1 MTPSVRASLR
11 DLAAARPD
19 LLIIG
24 GGITGAGIARA
35 AALRG
40 LDVVLV
46 EARDLGEGTSSRSSR
61 LIHGGLRYLEQ
72 GRLGLVTEAPRERAV
87 LLRLAPPL
95 VRPLPFVLPVFRGDR
110 LSRWKVTLGLSLYDV
125 LAGRGNVRRHQS
137 LGKRGVLRLEPL
149 LRERGLVGGALFHDA
164 QCDDARLTLAVMRAA
179 AARGARVANHM
190 RVLDLLRDGN
200 RIAGARLHDELTG
213 EEGEVGARLV
223 VNATGPWS
231 DAVRRLE
238 DPAALPIL
246 RATRGSHLVIPA
258 ERIGNRN
265 AILFTSPVDGRVMFV
280 LPWGEWSYVGT
291 TDTDTDEPPDQV
303 RATEPDLVYLL
314 RSANALFPG
323 AHLTPDDVVAT
334 WAGLRP
340 LLAARAGLPE
350 WAVSRE
356 HRILRGPGG
365 MLTIAG
371 GKLTTFRRMAA
382 QLVDRATKELGMG
395 AQDGRGL
402 SETEPLP
409 GGEAVV
415 TEGFRAPGL
424 ELGLPPATVDHLLR
438 LYGGE
443 APALYTLCRERPGLA
458 ARLHPDHPAIEAQV
472 VFAVERE
479 LARRPEDVLAR
490 RIHLTTETRDHGAR
504 AAARVAELLAETLAA
519 PR

>member
-19 LLIIG
+19 LLVIG
-24 GGITGAGIARA
+24 GGITGAGIARD

-46 EARDLGEGTSSRSSR
+46 EARDFGEGTSSRSSR

-72 GRLGLVTEAPRERAV
+72 GRLGLVAEALRERAV
-87 LLRLAPPL
+87 LLRLAPHL

-110 LSRWKVTLGLSLYDV
+110 LSRWKVTLGLSLYDM
-125 LAGRGNVRRHQS
+125 LAGTGNVRRHQS

-149 LRERGLVGGALFHDA
+149 LRERGLMGGALFHDA
-164 QCDDARLTLAVMRAA
+164 QCDDARLTLAVVRAA
-179 AARGARVANHM
+179 AMRGARVANHM
-190 RVLDLLRDGN
+190 RMLDLLRDGG
-200 RIAGARLHDELTG
+200 RITGARLRDELTG
-213 EEGEVGARLV
+213 EEEDVGARLV

-231 DAVRRLE
+231 DTVRRLE
-238 DPAALPIL
+238 DPAVRPIL
-246 RATRGSHLVIPA
+246 RATRGSHFMVPA
-258 ERIGNRN
+258 ARVGNRN

-291 TDTDTDEPPDQV
+291 TDTDTDESPDQV
-303 RATEPDLVYLL
+303 RPEEADLVYLL
-314 RSANALFPG
+314 RSANAIFPG

-340 LLAARAGLPE
+340 LLAARPGLPA

-371 GKLTTFRRMAA
+371 GKLTTFRKMAA
-382 QLVDRATKELGMG
+382 QVVDQAARALG
-395 AQDGRGL
+395 AAAGRGRAS

-409 GGEAVV
+409 GGEAAV

-424 ELGLPPATVDHLLR
+424 ELGLPAATVDHLLR

-458 ARLHPDHPAIEAQV
+458 APLHPEHPAIEAQV

-504 AAARVAELLAETLAA
+504 SAARVADLMAA
-519 PR
+519 SLDSTR